1 MYKAGQSVEWQ
12 MGFARPGAIWDGSA
26 LLGSA
31 WLVAEVWLDE
41 DDDDM
46 MMMTMTNLK
55 STNRIASQSTE
66 PQINQYRNQ

>member
-1 MYKAGQSVEWQ
+1 MADGLGSAWRDL
-12 MGFARPGAIWDGSA
+12 GRLGSA

-55 STNRIASQSTE
+55 SINRIASQSTE
-66 PQINQYRNQ
+66 PQINQYHNQ

>member
-1 MYKAGQSVEWQ
+1 MADGLGSAWRDL
-12 MGFARPGAIWDGSA
+12 GRLGSA
-26 LLGSA
+26 LPGSA

-66 PQINQYRNQ
+66 PQINQYHNQ